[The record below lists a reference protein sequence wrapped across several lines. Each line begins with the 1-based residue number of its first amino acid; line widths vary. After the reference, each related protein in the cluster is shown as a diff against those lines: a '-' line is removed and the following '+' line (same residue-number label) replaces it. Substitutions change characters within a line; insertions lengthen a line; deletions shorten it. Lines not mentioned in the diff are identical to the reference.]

1 METSDRSKNNGG
13 AIAGQS
19 RRDRIKGG
27 VGYGEPVG
35 SAAKSME
42 LDNDD
47 GGGES
52 FTRQEDVL
60 IDRPLVFIGEMSR
73 SDTTRSRRIV
83 RSTGAVA
90 QHHPGHIVRPS
101 GQDSALRQ
109 FRATHR
115 LRRLRRRYWEN
126 GHEIRNGGVSAIPS
140 MGGMGSRLAKGRFRP
155 RWLGSLHTERRT
167 CRLIQMVVDCTG
179 RWRERRCLRW
189 TARRGANS
197 DSSRLTRKPGIT
209 YNLVSRPHCRVFC

>member
-1 METSDRSKNNGG
+1 METSDRSKKTMGLLL
-13 AIAGQS
+13 AS
-19 RRDRIKGG
+19 RAVTGSKGG
-27 VGYGEPVG
+27 VGFGEPVG

-42 LDNDD
+42 LDNDG

-52 FTRQEDVL
+52 FTCQEDVL
-60 IDRPLVFIGEMSR
+60 IVRPLVFIGEMSR

-90 QHHPGHIVRPS
+90 QHHRGHIVRPS

-115 LRRLRRRYWEN
+115 LRRLRRRYGEN

-140 MGGMGSRLAKGRFRP
+140 VGGMGSRLAKGRFRP

-189 TARRGANS
+189 TARRGADS
-197 DSSRLTRKPGIT
+197 GSSRLTRKPGIT